1 VLVLE
6 THFSRRQ
13 KVKKRYLKV
22 LFVAL
27 VLVIAAL
34 VMIAPAGAQS
44 NASSIKV
51 SDQVVLDGTVTIDEV
66 VAAADGWIV
75 LRNDPGRGD
84 PGPVLG
90 HAAVKKGTNT
100 NVVVPL
106 EATSFAFT
114 TPHVFAELHADDK
127 NDKGELGTFDF
138 GAIANTDMPVGDVLQ
153 GFNIQLINTTD
164 QNVEDDSVTISD
176 VITDAPGWLV
186 IHSDDGGKP
195 GPVLGETL
203 LKAGRNRRV
212 KVELAKD
219 GRTNTLWPML
229 HVDTG
234 EAGKYEFGTVEG
246 ADAPIA
252 INGKV
257 ATLAISTVPSIKAD
271 AAGFDPGDGKD
282 KKPTFTASSVL
293 SSGPGWLVIHIDDG
307 GKPGPVAGETL
318 LDDGVNTDV
327 TVELDPSVLTPVL
340 WPMLHVD
347 TGEAGKYEFGT
358 VEGADT
364 PVQVDGKVVTFP
376 VNAVTCTVTPA
387 GSTAVNLRAEANTT
401 SKTTGKLAAAGAT
414 VVGSEGNWWKLEDG
428 SYVRKDVVK
437 ISSPVCGK
445 LTGGAAEA
453 TAAPAA
459 EATPAVTPE
468 ATTGP

>member
-1 VLVLE
+1 
-6 THFSRRQ
+6 
-13 KVKKRYLKV
+13 VKQRYLKV

-44 NASSIKV
+44 SASIKV
-51 SDQVVLDGTVTIDEV
+51 SDQVVLNGTVTIDEV
-66 VAAADGWIV
+66 VADADGWV
-75 LRNDPGRGD
+75 VVRNDPGRGD

-106 EATSFAFT
+106 GATSFAFS
-114 TPHVFAELHADDK
+114 TPHVFAALHADDK
-127 NDKGELGTFDF
+127 NDQGELGTFDF
-138 GAIANTDMPVGDVLQ
+138 GAIANTDMQVDDVLQ
-153 GFNIQLINTTD
+153 GFNIQLINTSD
-164 QNVEDDSVTISD
+164 QPVSDDAVTISD
-176 VITDAPGWLV
+176 VVTDAPGWLV
-186 IHSDDGGKP
+186 IHADDGGKP

-203 LKAGRNRRV
+203 VKAGRNRRV

-219 GRTNTLWPML
+219 GRTNSLWPML

-234 EAGKYEFGTVEG
+234 TAGKYEFGTVEG
-246 ADAPIA
+246 ADAPIVV
-252 INGKV
+252 NGKV
-257 ATLAISTVPSIKAD
+257 ATLEISTAPGIKVGD
-271 AAGFDPGDGKD
+271 AAFDPGDGKD

-293 SSGPGWLVIHIDDG
+293 SAGPGWLVIHIDDG

-318 LDDGVNTDV
+318 LDDGLNTDV
-327 TVELDPSVLTPVL
+327 VVELDPAVITPVL

-376 VNAVTCTVTPA
+376 VNAVTCTVTPL
-387 GSTAVNLRAEANTT
+387 GSTAVNLRAEPNTT
-401 SKTTGKLAAAGAT
+401 SKSTGKLAAAGAK
-414 VVGSEGNWWKLEDG
+414 VVGVEGNWWKLEDG
-428 SYVRKDVVK
+428 TYVRKDVVK
-437 ISSPVCGK
+437 ISSPLCSK
-445 LTGGAAEA
+445 LSGEAPAAEA
-453 TAAPAA
+453 TAAPAG

>member
-1 VLVLE
+1 
-6 THFSRRQ
+6 
-13 KVKKRYLKV
+13 VKKRYLKV

-44 NASSIKV
+44 GASIKV

-66 VAAADGWIV
+66 VADADGWIV

-90 HAAVKKGTNT
+90 YAAVKKGTNT
-100 NVVVPL
+100 DVKVPL
-106 EATSFAFT
+106 GATSFAFT
-114 TPHVFAELHADDK
+114 TPHVFAELHSDDK
-127 NDKGELGTFDF
+127 NTQGELGTFDF
-138 GAIANTDMPVGDVLQ
+138 GAEANTDMPVGDVLQ

-164 QNVEDDSVTISD
+164 QSVAGDSVTITD
-176 VITDAPGWLV
+176 VVTDAPGWLV

-212 KVELAKD
+212 KIELATD

-234 EAGKYEFGTVEG
+234 EAGKYEFGTVQG
-246 ADAPIA
+246 ADAPIVV
-252 INGKV
+252 NGKV

-271 AAGFDPGDGKD
+271 ASGFDPGDGKD

-293 SSGPGWLVIHIDDG
+293 SDGPGWLVIHIDDG

-318 LDDGVNTDV
+318 LEDGLNTDV
-327 TVELDPSVLTPVL
+327 AVELDPSVITPVL

-358 VEGADT
+358 VAGADA

-376 VNAVTCTVTPA
+376 VNALACTVTPL
-387 GSTAVNLRAEANTT
+387 GSTAVNLRAEASTT
-401 SKTTGKLAAAGAT
+401 SNTTGKLAAAGAT

-437 ISSPVCGK
+437 ISN
-445 LTGGAAEA
+445 AACSNLSGSA
-453 TAAPAA
+453 AAPAA
-459 EATPAVTPE
+459 SGEATPAVTPE
-468 ATTGP
+468 ATTSP